1 MALSSWH
8 LDPEPARSMAAR
20 PPCDHGLRE
29 CEDPL
34 GWPGYS
40 MSRKQPWELPD
51 TAGQRV
57 SPKGPGDKK
66 PGLLVLPVSSLP
78 RAMQRTSAC
87 QKPPPALYQA
97 PAEAPWPCRGA
108 GCEEVRPW
116 GSKQHLSEEQ
126 RGLGVPGGQVGWR
139 EWSREVGLRAGTQCQ
154 QLVLRAKGRWAMWG

>member
-8 LDPEPARSMAAR
+8 LDPEPPRSMAAR

-57 SPKGPGDKK
+57 SLKGPGDKK
-66 PGLLVLPVSSLP
+66 PGFLVLPVSSLP
-78 RAMQRTSAC
+78 RAMLRTKA
-87 QKPPPALYQA
+87 PPALYQDA
-97 PAEAPWPCRGA
+97 AEAPGPA
-108 GCEEVRPW
+108 
-116 GSKQHLSEEQ
+116 Q
-126 RGLGVPGGQVGWR
+126 GLGVKR
-139 EWSREVGLRAGTQCQ
+139 
-154 QLVLRAKGRWAMWG
+154 